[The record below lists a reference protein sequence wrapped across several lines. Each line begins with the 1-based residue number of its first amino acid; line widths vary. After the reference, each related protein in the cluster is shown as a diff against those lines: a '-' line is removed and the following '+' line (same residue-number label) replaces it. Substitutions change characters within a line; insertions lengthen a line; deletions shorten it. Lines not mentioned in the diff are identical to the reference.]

1 MKLPIRKSLY
11 WLFCIIRFALYY
23 IPVQFYYG
31 NCNYVL
37 IIITSQ
43 LTIRPI
49 NIIIT

>member
-1 MKLPIRKSLY
+1 MKLSIRKSLY

-23 IPVQFYYG
+23 IRVQFYYG

-37 IIITSQ
+37 IIITS
-43 LTIRPI
+43 LAIPPI